1 MVPFS
6 SLFLLFVFFSFI
18 GWCGEVVFTAL
29 TNKKFVNRGAML
41 GPVIPLYG
49 IMTLGVLLFHEPHK
63 NTLFA
68 TLLGATI
75 LCAAIE
81 VVAGVVL
88 EHTLHAR
95 WWDYSDRK
103 LNLRGYTSL
112 QSALVKGIFV
122 GLGAKYLYPPFQ
134 WVLNKLPALA
144 VNLIALA
151 ALVVF
156 VVDAGVL
163 LFGVAHIR
171 KRWKMSEQI
180 AMRLQQT
187 SSKLEQNLSQT
198 AEGFTERLH
207 HKHLKKAFPAL
218 EKPETFSAEKTVF
231 AQGLG
236 FRKLFWLFL
245 IGAFVGDIIE
255 TIFVF
260 VTSGVLM
267 SRSSL
272 LYGPFSVVW
281 GLGAVLLT
289 VVLYGLREKSDRYI
303 FIGGTLLGGVYEYMC
318 SVITEKAFGKVFWD
332 YSAIPFN
339 LNGRINLLYC
349 VFWGALAVVWIKEVY
364 PRVEKLIEKIP
375 YRIGVPLTRIL
386 VVLFI
391 IDGIL
396 TCAALARLQQR
407 ENGVPATNSI
417 QVVLDDWYP
426 DDYLYHRYQN
436 ML

>member
-1 MVPFS
+1 MQSLS
-6 SLFLLFVFFSFI
+6 SLFLLFILFSFI
-18 GWCGEVVFTAL
+18 GWCGEVLFTAF
-29 TNKKFVNRGAML
+29 THKKFVNRGAML

-49 IMTLGVLLFHEPHK
+49 IMTMGVLLFHEPHK

-68 TLLGATI
+68 TLLGASI
-75 LCAAIE
+75 LCAVIE
-81 VVAGVVL
+81 VLAGIVL
-88 EHTLHAR
+88 EHTLHSR
-95 WWDYSDRK
+95 WWDYSDKK

-112 QSALVKGIFV
+112 QSALTKGIFV
-122 GLGAKYLYPPFQ
+122 GLCAKYLYPIFQ
-134 WVLNKLPALA
+134 WILDKLPALA
-144 VNLIALA
+144 VNLTALA
-151 ALVVF
+151 VLVVF
-156 VVDAGVL
+156 AVDAGVL
-163 LFGVAHIR
+163 LFGLAKIR
-171 KRWKMSEQI
+171 HRWKMSAQI
-180 AMRLQQT
+180 ALQLQKT
-187 SSKLEQNLSQT
+187 STKLEQNLSQT
-198 AEGFTERLH
+198 AAGFGERLQQ
-207 HKHLKKAFPAL
+207 KHLKKAFPVL
-218 EKPETFSAEKTVF
+218 QKPQTFSAEKTVF

-281 GLGAVLLT
+281 GFGAVLLT
-289 VVLYGLREKSDRYI
+289 LVLYGLREKSDRYI

-375 YRIGVPLTRIL
+375 YRIGVPLTRVL

-396 TCAALARLQQR
+396 TCAALGRLQQR
-407 ENGVPATNSI
+407 ENGVPATNSV
-417 QVVLDDWYP
+417 QTLLDEWYP
-426 DDYLYHRYQN
+426 DDYLYERYQN